1 MSEMSNQDIKDD
13 SVNGTGTA
21 SGESALS
28 GRLGAPDQAPAGCH
42 RATDQ
47 N

>member
-1 MSEMSNQDIKDD
+1 MSEMSDQGIKHNG
-13 SVNGTGTA
+13 VNGTGTA

>member
-1 MSEMSNQDIKDD
+1 MSEMSDQGIKH
-13 SVNGTGTA
+13 NGTGTA